1 MRLPRDR
8 HILHTMRLLPQ
19 PDHTRRILALGLP
32 IMAGSSSYVIL
43 GLADMLFVGQF
54 GTAALAAVGTG
65 SFAGWVFAAAFAG
78 VQIAVQATASRRK
91 GAGEVPSLAVPLNSA
106 LVLLCVCAPL
116 PTVLLFIYTADIFAL
131 LNSDPVVIAHGV
143 PYLQWMWLSSAF
155 HGALSAF
162 NGYWNGTDR
171 PTYYMRVVL
180 LSTFANVPLNYL
192 FMFGAGPIP
201 AFGVE
206 GAGIGT
212 WVASMLGVAYHVWL
226 AARHAVPEGFLT
238 RSPTRGDH
246 SLLLRLAVPSS
257 TQMVLESIAL
267 TAMFRIIGMVGTV
280 ELAAYT
286 VLVNLISFVGLP
298 AWGLGTAGATLVGQA
313 LGARSVD
320 DAQRWAW
327 DVIRVGCPLML
338 LLGVPFWAMPELLLS
353 PFIHEPE
360 TLEMATLPCRLLGI
374 MIVLNGVGYMLSSM
388 LNGAG
393 DVKRV
398 MYVNLATQYLILLPG
413 AWLAGPVLGFGLI
426 GIWCVHQFGFRF
438 GQSLIYTAMW
448 RGGKWS
454 RIRF

>member
-1 MRLPRDR
+1 MRVFP
-8 HILHTMRLLPQ
+8 TQ
-19 PDHTRRILALGLP
+19 DHARRILALGLP
-32 IMAGSSSYVIL
+32 IMAGSSSFVIL

-54 GTAALAAVGTG
+54 GTAAVGTG
-65 SFAGWVFAAAFAG
+65 SFAAWVFASASAG

-91 GAGEVPSLAVPLNSA
+91 GAGQGNALAVPLNSA
-106 LVLLCVCAPL
+106 LLLLCAVAPI
-116 PTVLLFIYTADIFAL
+116 PTILLVLYKEPVFLL
-131 LNSDPVVIAHGV
+131 LNGDPMVVAHGV

-155 HGALSAF
+155 HGAMSAF

-171 PTYYMRVVL
+171 PTFFMRVVL
-180 LSTFANVPLNYL
+180 ISTLANVPLNYI
-192 FMFGAGPIP
+192 FMFGFGHVP
-201 AFGVE
+201 AYGVE

-212 WVASMLGVAYHVWL
+212 WVASMLGVAYHLVL
-226 AARHAVPEGFLT
+226 GGRHALAEGFL
-238 RSPTRGDH
+238 RQLPARADH
-246 SLLLRLAVPSS
+246 ALLLRLAIPSS
-257 TQMVLESIAL
+257 TQMLLESVAL

-313 LGARSVD
+313 LGARSIA
-320 DAQRWAW
+320 DARRWAW
-327 DVIRVGCPLML
+327 DVLRVGCPLVFV
-338 LLGVPFWAMPELLLS
+338 LGVPFWAAPELLLS

-360 TLEMATLPCRLLGI
+360 TLEIAILPCRLLGA
-374 MIVLNGVGYMLSSM
+374 MIVFNGVGYMLSSM

-398 MYVNLATQYLILLPG
+398 MYVNLLTQYLILLPG
-413 AWLAGPVLGFGLI
+413 AWLAGPVLGYGLI

-438 GQSLIYTAMW
+438 GQSVIYTAMW

-454 RIRF
+454 RIVF